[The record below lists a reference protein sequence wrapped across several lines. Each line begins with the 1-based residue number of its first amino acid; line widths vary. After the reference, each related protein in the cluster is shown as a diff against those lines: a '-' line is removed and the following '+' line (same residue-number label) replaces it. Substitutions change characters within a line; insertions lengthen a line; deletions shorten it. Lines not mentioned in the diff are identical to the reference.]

1 MNCVP
6 RIMVASV
13 SSSSGKTTVTLAIM
27 TALRMRGMSVGAF
40 KCGPDYIDPLLHAR
54 QSTEKDTI
62 STSFFSD
69 DLVVRGLLCEH
80 SKGKDVCV
88 IEGVRDTTTGEQH

>member
-13 SSSSGKTTVTLAIM
+13 SSSSGKTTVTLAII

-40 KCGPDYIDPLLHAR
+40 KCGPDYIDPCCTPG

-62 STSFFSD
+62 STSFSQ
-69 DLVVRGLLCEH
+69 
-80 SKGKDVCV
+80 
-88 IEGVRDTTTGEQH
+88 TTWSSADCYANTRRVKMYV